1 MSSALTSGSFQGL
14 EQHVL
19 KEAWHVRREA
29 VYPGV
34 GRRVC
39 GRHTLALHPKCF
51 PVLICFPDSSVT
63 QVHWGCV
70 IEIPATLVLAQDAVV
85 YAG

>member
-1 MSSALTSGSFQGL
+1 MSAVKPCIPGS
-14 EQHVL
+14 
-19 KEAWHVRREA
+19 
-29 VYPGV
+29 GV
-34 GRRVC
+34 GSVVT
-39 GRHTLALHPKCF
+39 TLALHPTCF

-85 YAG
+85 YTG